1 VYRVRVRDNVRAMA
15 QAAPRAEAARVD
27 TERDDRRRARAPML
41 LGLGIAGGIALA
53 ITLYGG
59 YGSPDWTWTGYH
71 GKELWD
77 WLHVLLLP
85 IAFGLVVILVRA
97 EELGQWRAVIG
108 LTAFGLFVALVVAGY
123 AIPWDWTGFVGNTVW
138 DWLGLVLL
146 PLTLSILAGF
156 QFDVRSVQGHHLIFI
171 SVFVGA
177 ITVMAIGGYTQGWDW
192 TGFQGNTLFDWLEL
206 LLLPVVIPLVVIPA
220 VKAMRHEATYTE

>member
-1 VYRVRVRDNVRAMA
+1 MRVRDNVRAMA
-15 QAAPRAEAARVD
+15 QGRTARRGLRASRK
-27 TERDDRRRARAPML
+27 RRRRQAPWLRAPAL
-41 LGLGIAGGIALA
+41 LGIGIVAGIALA

-77 WLHVLLLP
+77 WLHALLLP
-85 IAFGLVVILVRA
+85 VAFGLVAILVRA

-108 LTAFGLFVALVVAGY
+108 LTAFSLFVALVVAGY

-146 PLTLSILAGF
+146 PLTLSILAGY
-156 QFDVRSVQGHHLIFI
+156 QFDVRSVQGHHLILI

-192 TGFQGNTLFDWLEL
+192 T
-206 LLLPVVIPLVVIPA
+206 A
-220 VKAMRHEATYTE
+220 SRATRCSTGWSCSSCPS

>member
-1 VYRVRVRDNVRAMA
+1 MA
-15 QAAPRAEAARVD
+15 QAAPRAEAARAD
-27 TERDDRRRARAPML
+27 REGDDRRRGLRAPVL
-41 LGLGIAGGIALA
+41 LGIGIVAGIALA

-85 IAFGLVVILVRA
+85 VAFGLVVILVRA

-146 PLTLSILAGF
+146 PLTLSILAGY
-156 QFDVRSVQGHHLIFI
+156 QFDVRSVQGHHLILI

-220 VKAMRHEATYTE
+220 VKAMRHEPRRVD